1 MDSAANYRRHG
12 ALLSMGPVGA
22 AFLASRHLAS
32 PDPMGNRDG
41 LIGMSVP
48 NDKVNCHIGGEN
60 PVLSLVGGVMIGR
73 DDGTDVVIGVF
84 PVSIDGLF
92 DEEEA

>member
-1 MDSAANYRRHG
+1 MDSTASYRKHG

-32 PDPMGNRDG
+32 PDPMGDRDG

-48 NDKVNCHIGGEN
+48 NDKISRHIGGED
-60 PVLSLVGGVMIGR
+60 PVLCLVGGVMVGK
-73 DDGTDVVIGVF
+73 DDDADVVIGAF
-84 PVSIDGLF
+84 QVSIDGLF
-92 DEEEA
+92 DEEEV